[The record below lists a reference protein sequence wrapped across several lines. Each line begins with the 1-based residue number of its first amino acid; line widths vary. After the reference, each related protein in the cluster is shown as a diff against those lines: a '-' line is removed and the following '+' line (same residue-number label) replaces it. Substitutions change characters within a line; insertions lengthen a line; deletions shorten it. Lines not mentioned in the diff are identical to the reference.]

1 MVLIVLSCIVGL
13 FVVYCWLICRV
24 LLTYLSCGVDMLIYS
39 SCGVDLCFEKHF
51 FFSPCSAF
59 TRIFVS
65 KNIFFGQTTTTTPPL
80 TRTHGMPFV
89 CHVDG
94 GGHDWGGHVAIA
106 RRCHGASKTLQVR
119 HVVLQWCVVV
129 VGFKS
134 GGVVD
139 GRFVVAFLVQQ
150 KNFVG
155 QSRVLRPRTFGR
167 FLRLPGRLRTTTNRD
182 HRGEFQRH

>member
-1 MVLIVLSCIVGL
+1 M
-13 FVVYCWLICRV
+13 
-24 LLTYLSCGVDMLIYS
+24 SCGVDLLTS
-39 SCGVDLCFEKHF
+39 LSCGVDLCFEKHVSF
-51 FFSPCSAF
+51 FTLFCFHPDLCF
-59 TRIFVS
+59 EKHIFWT
-65 KNIFFGQTTTTTPPL
+65 NNNDHPPFL

>member
-1 MVLIVLSCIVGL
+1 M
-13 FVVYCWLICRV
+13 
-24 LLTYLSCGVDMLIYS
+24 SCGVDLLIHL

-51 FFSPCSAF
+51 FFHPVLLSPGSLF
-59 TRIFVS
+59 RKTYFLGKQQR
-65 KNIFFGQTTTTTPPL
+65 PPPLSL

-155 QSRVLRPRTFGR
+155 QSCVLRPRSFGR